1 MRTCPACGE
10 DTKAGYAEA
19 CTKCG
24 FSAIGEQS
32 PDVQVTPVGE
42 VPAPEA
48 PEAGSQ
54 PQPAE
59 AQKNKGNPVGRIVV
73 WVVVIAAFF
82 GVERLGIFGDAP
94 GPTASEVEEAITESA
109 LQFGVKV
116 TVDCPDDAED
126 TEVDATFTCT
136 ATNRRGTSVDVLV
149 TNHEDNYEWETGPL
163 STLAGR

>member
-10 DTKAGYAEA
+10 DTKAGYSEA

-24 FSAIGEQS
+24 FSAIGEEQ
-32 PDVQVTPVGE
+32 PDVEVTPVGE
-42 VPAPEA
+42 EPPPES
-48 PEAGSQ
+48 E
-54 PQPAE
+54 PQPAQTE
-59 AQKNKGNPVGRIVV
+59 KKKGNPVARGVI

-82 GVERLGIFGDAP
+82 AIDRLGIFDGAT
-94 GPTASEVEEAITESA
+94 GPTATEVEQAIADSA
-109 LQFGVKV
+109 QQFGVKV

-136 ATNRRGTSVDVLV
+136 ATNRRGTSVEVLV
-149 TNHEDNYEWETGPL
+149 TNHEDNYEWDTGPL